1 MQGDETD
8 TEGREGGIK
17 HSSIAW
23 AFNKFLVTLFRR
35 IFSFICVNF
44 GLIITGS
51 VLDSKYRE
59 TLSNNNDPQE
69 GNSSVC
75 EKCLRRSFFITF

>member
-23 AFNKFLVTLFRR
+23 AFKKISRDISSR
-35 IFSFICVNF
+35 KFSFIRVNL

-51 VLDSKYRE
+51 VLDSKCRE